1 MPFYNGDNEEILQ
14 SDGSRIPS
22 QLTWHMMGFMTFV
35 FKFLVKSSDGNFS
48 LVGKDR
54 SYAKGF
60 SIRQD
65 QKSDI
70 EKSNKEIDMMEKVL
84 SRKAKSKNVKNLR
97 GSLRYEDGNA
107 NIYVLFGREFV
118 FKYGDEE
125 EIQID
130 TYKNL
135 YLVFNRLSSYK
146 EQTYPVKFNLI
157 VKLITRTWN
166 GALYPS
172 FYLERMEVL
181 EFKAI
186 PAGISDVKK
195 DGDDDESIPSESDFE
210 HTNSD
215 DEDN

>member
-1 MPFYNGDNEEILQ
+1 M
-14 SDGSRIPS
+14 
-22 QLTWHMMGFMTFV
+22 
-35 FKFLVKSSDGNFS
+35 
-48 LVGKDR
+48 
-54 SYAKGF
+54 
-60 SIRQD
+60 
-65 QKSDI
+65 
-70 EKSNKEIDMMEKVL
+70 
-84 SRKAKSKNVKNLR
+84 
-97 GSLRYEDGNA
+97 RYEDGNA

-125 EIQID
+125 EIQIE

-195 DGDDDESIPSESDFE
+195 DDDDDESIPSESE

>member
-1 MPFYNGDNEEILQ
+1 MPFYNSDKEEILR
-14 SDGSRIPS
+14 DDKSRIPS
-22 QLTWHMMGFMTFV
+22 QLTWHMMGFMTFS

-48 LVGKDR
+48 LVGKDG

-65 QKSDI
+65 QKADMK
-70 EKSNKEIDMMEKVL
+70 KSTKEIDMMENVL
-84 SRKAKSKNVKNLR
+84 SRKAKSKDVKNLR

-107 NIYVLFGREFV
+107 NIYILFGREFV

-146 EQTYPVKFNLI
+146 EQSYPVKFNLI
-157 VKLITRTWN
+157 VKLVTRTWN

-186 PAGISDVKK
+186 PAEISDVKK
-195 DGDDDESIPSESDFE
+195 EDDDESIPSESDSE

-215 DEDN
+215 DEHN